1 MRMFR
6 GIEGNKEKKGE
17 LFGLENL
24 LKFRSDGFVSEMWK
38 SHGRDMD
45 INRAVNSRELV
56 ARLEAEEEDGEDT
69 PPDRG
74 PATREGPAGR
84 RRRRRFRRRLDTPR
98 RFLQPVAGVRDPP
111 GRLRGRGRRD
121 GRPDPGL
128 PRCGGPAGG
137 GRGDGGQRPERRPP
151 L

>member
-56 ARLEAEEEDGEDT
+56 ARLEAEEEDGEDA

-74 PATREGPAGR
+74 PTTREGPAGER
-84 RRRRRFRRRLDTPR
+84 RHAPTC
-98 RFLQPVAGVRDPP
+98 
-111 GRLRGRGRRD
+111 
-121 GRPDPGL
+121 GRPVL
-128 PRCGGPAGG
+128 PPVRESDEEAG
-137 GRGDGGQRPERRPP
+137 
-151 L
+151 